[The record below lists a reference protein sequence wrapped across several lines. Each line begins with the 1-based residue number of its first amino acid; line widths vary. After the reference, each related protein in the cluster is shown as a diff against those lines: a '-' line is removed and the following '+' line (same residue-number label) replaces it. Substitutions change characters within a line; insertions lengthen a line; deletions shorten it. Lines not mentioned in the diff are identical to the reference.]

1 MTDDDAHQKLRQRGR
16 NNMQRIL
23 GADYLE
29 QRDAGTNPLNAALR
43 QLSEEFA
50 YGTVWDGQELDT
62 RQRSM
67 LTIALLCALN
77 RPAELRVHVAA
88 ALRNGLTAAD
98 IAAVVTHSAVY
109 CGIPAAID
117 AMRVL
122 EEVLREAARRE
133 GPVR

>member
-16 NNMQRIL
+16 KNMERIL
-23 GADYLE
+23 GAEYLAK
-29 QRDAGTNPLNAALR
+29 RDAGANPLNSRLR

-50 YGTVWDGQELDT
+50 YGTVWEGQELDT
-62 RQRSM
+62 LQRSM

-77 RPAELRVHVAA
+77 RPVELRLHIAVG
-88 ALRNGLTAAD
+88 LRNGLTAME
-98 IAAVVTHSAVY
+98 ISAVVTHSAAY

-122 EEVLREAARRE
+122 EEVAREAA
-133 GPVR
+133 GS